1 MVSKLIFDPQ
11 TLIDEEKENE
21 QKKVKEVISAQ
32 EAYDQLLEE
41 ENAKA
46 RKQSSIKESISK
58 ADKALREVKFAEKFG
73 WKAWD
78 EAKKKEDS
86 NTWNEWQ
93 DNTLLGKMF
102 KTDKSKTLEEE
113 YGDEDEVKPQLAS
126 YILDGTTGPIETKS
140 MIDPFAGETG
150 QLESITHGII
160 SGAIKIPYGFM
171 NLGAML
177 IDLANKENLP
187 VNQSAVAQ
195 LDRWFEQ
202 TYFGNLMKYS
212 EEKARDNALGK
223 LTEVIVQMYGGW
235 KAVGTTGVK
244 VTDKA
249 QKIFNKAYDAVKNGK
264 YVRTAKNTNLS
275 RGLKDVRK
283 FNNLSRKQKFISIA
297 VGGGL
302 AGSVVYD
309 AENIGTFGDLAVDLG
324 FESGEITALDRK
336 KKSTAKDEAT
346 RMLWNKLKFA
356 GEMGFPIVPAIW
368 GLGKV
373 GKSIVSGVYKRAAN
387 ATKFD
392 KMVEKI
398 VSRPFRGRGPFPEEQ
413 FQAMQRLRGKGES
426 AELLSQDFLKN
437 IDDIV
442 KRISRNSQIASSA
455 TGLTD
460 GISQAIVKVINAGK
474 FATSQGKVVV
484 RGFDERSLK
493 SFYKSMEQL
502 KIPKNEIDNIV
513 NEMRGIHQYWAQY
526 LNTITKGGNLN
537 VGLKELTKVMNER
550 IGDTLS
556 TEYKIFKDN
565 GLSPV
570 DGYIVS
576 REIKDEVAK
585 VFQRNATAQGKSISK
600 ETARLQVDQVIRNV
614 KLDPATGQPYFKYTP
629 AGMAAEQALVTKSIA
644 KNITGGGRFVPDEL
658 GGLIQKES
666 DLLAFQKLFGNYKNA
681 MNVIANVTTDLAEI
695 AGRDRFYNI
704 IKQAGVEQIAR
715 GERAIVYPSYN
726 AASKGWAGTGEKIIE
741 MSSGLKV
748 PNKLGDA
755 VYTPP
760 INRMFT
766 TEKIAQGLIHGAL
779 NNLGS
784 ITKNIYYQAII
795 MAPKGLIQAGKTVG
809 GPFTHAR
816 NFTSGAVTMVAL
828 GNVRYALTN
837 PMVFGKAL
845 WRSLNTIQPQI
856 LWRNKPGVNYTAGSK
871 VSAEELKKGGQA
883 LYRFLLDEGMV
894 NSSAIYRDV
903 IGLIEDTQKIGWL
916 QSIWGKMG
924 RRTKSFLKAAQQL
937 YVAEDDIWKV
947 ANFFIEDQKLHDAYA
962 AAIKK
967 GLIKQADVPPDLE
980 IMKMATKKIRDFMPN
995 YAYVSEI
1002 VQASRRSP
1010 LGNFVSWSAEQ
1021 VRTNT
1026 NIVMAAKAE
1035 AKHPIF
1041 GQLASGMGY
1050 ERLFGWAFT
1059 MAAIPPLAIW
1069 GGMTA
1074 YGITK
1079 DQLYAIKEFVP
1090 WFSKDSTIIPVY
1102 EDGEYKYIDFSR
1114 AFFYDVVTNPMQS
1127 IITSLETNKD
1137 DPVLPATVKGMARAF
1152 ARFVEPFVAES
1163 IWIGGFLDVFARGG
1177 VTRKGTKIWNPE
1189 ESWGDKIAK
1198 TFKHLAW
1205 LYTPGSA
1212 IQMRRL
1218 YHAYTGK
1225 TLKGTEYQMT
1235 DELLGLV
1242 GMRKA
1247 PLDIYRS
1254 MQINIGKFLGR
1265 EGDQRQLIY
1274 EGTLSGD
1281 PVTDDN
1287 KIIEQFI
1294 WANHQRLDAFNEMKR
1309 YYDAARTL
1317 KFKEKDIKAMF
1328 KARNRM
1334 DIYKMIK
1341 KNKFKP
1347 FEISEGM
1354 KDKYKE
1360 LAERKGIP
1368 DPLNRKVKKRIR
1380 KIIKRLK
1387 KQRLNKDYIID
1398 KDKFLF
1404 KEDSIID
1411 TIKEIL
1417 PGKEEIKTI
1426 YETRTPP
1433 LGKTPMPVVNQAQMA
1448 QKDPITN
1455 LTRTETALLSPTE
1468 KVIARRT

>member
-41 ENAKA
+41 ENAKV
-46 RKQSSIKESISK
+46 RKQSDIQKSISK
-58 ADKALREVKFAEKFG
+58 ADKAIREVIYANTYG
-73 WKAWD
+73 WGAWS
-78 EAKKKEDS
+78 EAKKKE
-86 NTWNEWQ
+86 NLNRQNEWQ

-102 KTDKSKTLEEE
+102 KTDKSKTLEEK
-113 YGDEDEVKPQLAS
+113 YGDGDEIKPESAS
-126 YILDGTTGPIETKS
+126 YMLDGTTGPIESKS
-140 MIDPFAGETG
+140 IIDPFGGETG
-150 QLESITHGII
+150 QIESITHGFI

-177 IDLANKENLP
+177 IDFANKEELP
-187 VNQSAVAQ
+187 VDQSAVAQ

-202 TYFGNLMKYS
+202 TYFGNFMKYS
-212 EEKARDNALGK
+212 EEKARENALGK

-249 QKIFNKAYDAVKNGK
+249 QKIFNKAYDAVKSGK

-275 RGLKDVRK
+275 RGLRDVKK

-368 GLGKV
+368 GVGKV

-392 KMVEKI
+392 TMVEKI

-413 FQAMQRLRGKGES
+413 FQAMQRLKGKGES

-442 KRISRNSQIASSA
+442 KRISRDSQIASNA

-513 NEMRGIHQYWAQY
+513 GEMRNIHQYWAQY
-526 LNTITKGGNLN
+526 LNTIAKGGNVN
-537 VGLKELTKVMNER
+537 VSLKELAKVMNER

-565 GLSPV
+565 GLSPI

-576 REIKDEVAK
+576 REVKDEVAK
-585 VFQRNATAQGKSISK
+585 IFQRNATAQGKSISK

-614 KLDPATGQPYFKYTP
+614 KLDPATGQPFFKYTP

-644 KNITGGGRFVPDEL
+644 KNITGGGRFVPDEI

-666 DLLAFQKLFGNYKNA
+666 DLLAFQKLFGSYKNA

-704 IKQAGVEQIAR
+704 IKQGAVEQIAR
-715 GERAIVYPSYN
+715 GERAIVYPTYN
-726 AASKGWAGTGEKIIE
+726 AAAKGWAGTGEKIIE
-741 MSSGLKV
+741 MSTGLKV

-760 INRMFT
+760 ISGMFA
-766 TEKIAQGLIHGAL
+766 TENIAQGLIHGAL

-784 ITKNIYYQAII
+784 ITKNIYYQAVI

-816 NFTSGAVTMVAL
+816 NFTSGGVTMVAL

-837 PMVFGKAL
+837 PAVFGKAL
-845 WRSLNTIQPQI
+845 WRSLNTIQPQL
-856 LWRNKPGVNYTAGSK
+856 LWRNRPGVNYTAGSK

-962 AAIKK
+962 AALKK
-967 GLIKQADVPPDLE
+967 GLIKQADIPADLE
-980 IMKMATKKIRDFMPN
+980 IMKMATKKIREFMPN

-1026 NIVMAAKAE
+1026 NIVMAAKADI
-1035 AKHPIF
+1035 KNPIF
-1041 GQLASGMGY
+1041 RQMGY
-1050 ERLFGWAFT
+1050 ERLFGWGFT
-1059 MAAIPPLAIW
+1059 MAAIPPLAVW

-1079 DQLYAIKEFVP
+1079 EQLYAIKEFVP

-1137 DPVLPATVKGMARAF
+1137 DPVLPATVKGMAAGF
-1152 ARFVEPFVAES
+1152 ARFIEPFVAES
-1163 IWIGGFLDVFARGG
+1163 IWLGGFLDVFARGG
-1177 VTRKGTKIWNPE
+1177 VTRKGTRIWNE
-1189 ESWGDKIAK
+1189 EDAWGDKAWK
-1198 TFKHLAW
+1198 TMKYLAL
-1205 LYTPGSA
+1205 LYSPGSA

-1235 DELLGLV
+1235 DELLGLI

-1265 EGDQRQLIY
+1265 EGDERKVIY
-1274 EGTLSGD
+1274 AGTLSGD
-1281 PVTDDN
+1281 PVEDDN

-1309 YYDAARTL
+1309 YYDAAIAL
-1317 KFKEKDIKAMF
+1317 KFKEKDIKAIF

-1341 KNKFKP
+1341 RNKFKP
-1347 FEISEGM
+1347 LEISDNME
-1354 KDKYKE
+1354 DKYKD
-1360 LAERKGIP
+1360 LAERKGIEN
-1368 DPLNRKVKKRIR
+1368 PLNKKVRKRIKR
-1380 KIIKRLK
+1380 IIKRLK
-1387 KQRLNKDYIID
+1387 KQKLNKDYVID

-1404 KEDSIID
+1404 KKGSILD
-1411 TIKEIL
+1411 KIKDML
-1417 PGKEEIKTI
+1417 PGKTEIKTI
-1426 YETRTPP
+1426 YETQAPP
-1433 LGKTPMPVVNQAQMA
+1433 LGKTPMPVVNQVQMT
-1448 QKDPITN
+1448 QKDPQTN

-1468 KVIARRT
+1468 KVIAGRT

>member
-1 MVSKLIFDPQ
+1 MVFGFDPRKLVKDQ
-11 TLIDEEKENE
+11 QEEEE
-21 QKKVKEVISAQ
+21 KKVKEIVSQQ
-32 EAYDQLLEE
+32 EEYDLALEE
-41 ENAKA
+41 AEAAA
-46 RKQSSIKESISK
+46 RKRSNIKESISK
-58 ADKALREVKFAEKFG
+58 ADQALREVKFADKFG
-73 WKAWD
+73 LDAWAKAKEKQDPEAWK
-78 EAKKKEDS
+78 E
-86 NTWNEWQ
+86 WNEWQ
-93 DNTLLGKMF
+93 DNTFFGKMF
-102 KTDKSKTLEEE
+102 KTDKSKTLEQE
-113 YGDEDEVKPQLAS
+113 YGDDDEIKPQLAS
-126 YILDGTTGPIETKS
+126 YILDGTTGPIESKS
-140 MIDPFAGETG
+140 AIDPFAGEVG
-150 QLESITHGII
+150 QLESITHGIV
-160 SGAIKIPYGFM
+160 SGTIKIPYGFL
-171 NLGAML
+171 NLGAMI
-177 IDLANKENLP
+177 IDFANKENLP

-202 TYFGNLMKYS
+202 TYFGNVMKYS
-212 EEKARDNALGK
+212 EAKARENALGK

-235 KAVGTTGVK
+235 KTVGTTGAK
-244 VTDKA
+244 VTEKA
-249 QKIFNKAYDAVKNGK
+249 LGIFNKAYDAVKSGK

-275 RGLKDVRK
+275 RGVKDVKK
-283 FNNLSRKQKFISIA
+283 FNNLSGKQKFISIA
-297 VGGGL
+297 VGGGI

-336 KKSTAKDEAT
+336 KKTTSKDEAT
-346 RMLWNKLKFA
+346 RMLWNKLKFS

-368 GLGKV
+368 GVGKV

-387 ATKFD
+387 VTKFD

-398 VSRPFRGRGPFPEEQ
+398 VARPFRGRGPYPEEQ

-442 KRISRNSQIASSA
+442 KRISRDSQIASNA

-474 FATSQGKVVV
+474 FTTSQGKVVV
-484 RGFDERSLK
+484 RGFDETSLK
-493 SFYKSMEQL
+493 SFYKSMDEL
-502 KIPKNEIDNIV
+502 KIPKSEIDNIV
-513 NEMRGIHQYWAQY
+513 NEMRSIHQYWAQY

-570 DGYIVS
+570 DGYTVS
-576 REIKDEVAK
+576 REIKDDVAK
-585 VFQRNATAQGKSISK
+585 IFQRNAAANGKEISK

-614 KLDPATGQPYFKYTP
+614 KLDPTTGQPYFKYTP

-644 KNITGGGRFVPDEL
+644 KNITGGGKFVPDDV

-666 DLLAFQKLFGNYKNA
+666 DLRAFQKLFGSYKNA

-695 AGRDRFYNI
+695 SGRDRFYNI

-715 GERAIVYPSYN
+715 GERAIVYPTYN
-726 AASKGWAGTGEKIIE
+726 AAAKGWAGTGEKIIE
-741 MSSGLKV
+741 MSSGLKL

-760 INRMFT
+760 INGMFT
-766 TEKIAQGLIHGAL
+766 TENIAQGLIHGAL

-845 WRSLNTIQPQI
+845 WRSLNTIQPQLI
-856 LWRNKPGVNYTAGSK
+856 WRNRPGVNYTAGSK

-894 NSSAIYRDV
+894 NSSAVYRDV

-916 QSIWGKMG
+916 QTIWGKMG
-924 RRTKSFLKAAQQL
+924 KRTKSFLKAAQQL
-937 YVAEDDIWKV
+937 YVAEDDIWKI

-962 AAIKK
+962 AALKK
-967 GLIKQADVPPDLE
+967 GLITADKIPADLE
-980 IMKMATKKIRDFMPN
+980 IMKMATKKIREFMPN

-1035 AKHPIF
+1035 IKNPIF
-1041 GQLASGMGY
+1041 RQMGY
-1050 ERLFGWAFT
+1050 ERLFGWGFT
-1059 MAAIPPLAIW
+1059 MAAIPSLAVW
-1069 GGMTA
+1069 GGMTM

-1079 DQLYAIKEFVP
+1079 EQLYAIKEFVP

-1102 EDGEYKYIDFSR
+1102 EDGKYKYIDFSR

-1137 DPVLPATVKGMARAF
+1137 DPVLPATVKGMAAGL
-1152 ARFVEPFVAES
+1152 ARFVEPFIAES

-1177 VTRKGTKIWNPE
+1177 VTRKGTRIWNPE
-1189 ESWGDKIAK
+1189 EAWGDKAWK
-1198 TFKHLAW
+1198 TFKHLML

-1235 DELLGLV
+1235 DELLGLI

-1294 WANHQRLDAFNEMKR
+1294 WANKQRLDAFNEMKR
-1309 YYDAARTL
+1309 YYDAAKAL
-1317 KFKEKDIKAMF
+1317 KFKEKDIRDIF
-1328 KARNRM
+1328 KSRNRM

-1347 FEISEGM
+1347 FNISDNMEE
-1354 KDKYKE
+1354 KYKD
-1360 LAERKGIP
+1360 LSERKGIEN
-1368 DPLNRKVKKRIR
+1368 PLNKKVKKRIK

-1387 KQRLNKDYIID
+1387 KQKLNKDYVID

-1404 KEDSIID
+1404 KEGSILD
-1411 TIKEIL
+1411 TIKDML
-1417 PGKEEIKTI
+1417 PGQQVQA
-1426 YETRTPP
+1426 PP
-1433 LGKTPMPVVNQAQMA
+1433 LPATPMPVANQAQMVA
-1448 QKDPITN
+1448 QKDPQTN
-1455 LTRTETALLSPTE
+1455 LTPIETALLSPEE
-1468 KVIARRT
+1468 KVIAGRT

>member
-1 MVSKLIFDPQ
+1 MASKLIFDPQ

-41 ENAKA
+41 ENAKV
-46 RKQSSIKESISK
+46 RKQSDIKKSISK
-58 ADKALREVKFAEKFG
+58 ADKAIREVIYANTYG
-73 WKAWD
+73 WGAWS
-78 EAKKKEDS
+78 EAKKKE
-86 NTWNEWQ
+86 NLNRQNEWQ

-113 YGDEDEVKPQLAS
+113 YGDSYEIKPESAS
-126 YILDGTTGPIETKS
+126 YILDGTTGPIESQTT
-140 MIDPFAGETG
+140 IDAFAGETG
-150 QLESITHGII
+150 QIESITHGFI

-177 IDLANKENLP
+177 IDFANKEKLP

-202 TYFGNLMKYS
+202 TYFGNFMKYS
-212 EEKARDNALGK
+212 EEKARENALGK

-244 VTDKA
+244 VADKA
-249 QKIFNKAYDAVKNGK
+249 QKIFNKAYDGIKSGK

-275 RGLKDVRK
+275 RGLKDVKK

-297 VGGGL
+297 VGGGV

-336 KKSTAKDEAT
+336 KKSTSKDEAT

-368 GLGKV
+368 GVGKV

-387 ATKFD
+387 VTKFD

-413 FQAMQRLRGKGES
+413 FQAMQRLKGKGES

-442 KRISRNSQIASSA
+442 KRISRDSQVISNA

-502 KIPKNEIDNIV
+502 KIPKNEIDNIIG
-513 NEMRGIHQYWAQY
+513 EMRNIHQYWAQY
-526 LNTITKGGNLN
+526 LNTIAKGGNLN

-565 GLSPV
+565 GLSPI

-585 VFQRNATAQGKSISK
+585 IFQVNATAQGKSISK

-614 KLDPATGQPYFKYTP
+614 KLDPATGQPFFKYTP

-644 KNITGGGRFVPDEL
+644 KNITGGGRFVADDVGE
-658 GGLIQKES
+658 LIQKES
-666 DLLAFQKLFGNYKNA
+666 DLLAFQKLFGSYKNA

-695 AGRDRFYNI
+695 SGRDRFYNV
-704 IKQAGVEQIAR
+704 IKTAAKDQIAR

-726 AASKGWAGTGEKIIE
+726 AAAKGWAATGEKIIE
-741 MSSGLKV
+741 MSTGLKV

-755 VYTPP
+755 IYTPP
-760 INRMFT
+760 ISGMFT
-766 TEKIAQGLIHGAL
+766 TESIAQGLIHGAL

-828 GNVRYALTN
+828 GNVKYALTN
-837 PMVFGKAL
+837 PMVFGKSL
-845 WRSLNTIQPQI
+845 WRSLNTIQPQL

-871 VSAEELKKGGQA
+871 VSAEELKKGGQS
-883 LYRFLLDEGMV
+883 LYQFFLDEGMV

-924 RRTKSFLKAAQQL
+924 RRTKSFLKAAQQM

-962 AAIKK
+962 AALKK
-967 GLIKQADVPPDLE
+967 GLIKQADIPADLE
-980 IMKMATKKIRDFMPN
+980 IMKMATKKIREFMPN

-1021 VRTNT
+1021 IRTNT
-1026 NIVMAAKAE
+1026 NIVMAAKADI
-1035 AKHPIF
+1035 KNPIF
-1041 GQLASGMGY
+1041 RQMGY
-1050 ERLFGWAFT
+1050 ERLFGWGFT
-1059 MAAIPPLAIW
+1059 MAAIPPLAVW

-1079 DQLYAIKEFVP
+1079 EQLYAIKEFVP
-1090 WFSKDSTIIPVY
+1090 WFSKGSTLIPVY
-1102 EDGEYKYIDFSR
+1102 EDGKYKYIDFSR

-1127 IITSLETNKD
+1127 IITSLESNKD
-1137 DPVLPATVKGMARAF
+1137 DPVLPATVKGMAAGF
-1152 ARFVEPFVAES
+1152 ARFIEPFVAES

-1177 VTRKGTKIWNPE
+1177 VTRKGSRIWNE
-1189 ESWGDKIAK
+1189 EDAWGDKAWK
-1198 TFKHLAW
+1198 TMKYLAL
-1205 LYTPGSA
+1205 LYSPGSA

-1254 MQINIGKFLGR
+1254 MQINIGNFLGR
-1265 EGDQRQLIY
+1265 ESDERKLIY
-1274 EGTLSGD
+1274 AGTLSGD

-1309 YYDAARTL
+1309 YYDAAKAL
-1317 KFKEKDIKAMF
+1317 KFKEKDIKDIF

-1347 FEISEGM
+1347 LTISDNM
-1354 KDKYKE
+1354 QKKYKE
-1360 LAERKGIP
+1360 LAERKGIEN
-1368 DPLNRKVKKRIR
+1368 PLNKKVKKRIK

-1387 KQRLNKDYIID
+1387 KQRLNKDYVID

-1404 KEDSIID
+1404 KEGSIID

-1417 PGKEEIKTI
+1417 PGKKEIKTI
-1426 YETRTPP
+1426 YETQAPP
-1433 LGKTPMPVVNQAQMA
+1433 LGKTPQPVVNQTQMA

-1468 KVIARRT
+1468 KVIAART

>member
-1 MVSKLIFDPQ
+1 MVFGFDPRKLVKDQ
-11 TLIDEEKENE
+11 QEEEE
-21 QKKVKEVISAQ
+21 KKVKEVLSQQ
-32 EAYDQLLEE
+32 EEYDLALEE
-41 ENAKA
+41 AENAA
-46 RKQSSIKESISK
+46 RKRSNIKESISK

-73 WKAWD
+73 LKAWD
-78 EAKKKEDS
+78 EAKKKEDPEAWKE
-86 NTWNEWQ
+86 WNEWQ
-93 DNTLLGKMF
+93 DNTLFGKMF

-113 YGDEDEVKPQLAS
+113 YGEGDEIKPQLAS
-126 YILDGTTGPIETKS
+126 YILDGTTGPIESKS
-140 MIDPFAGETG
+140 TIDPFAGEVG
-150 QLESITHGII
+150 QLESITHGIV
-160 SGAIKIPYGFM
+160 SGTIKIPYGFA
-171 NLGAML
+171 NLGAMI
-177 IDLANKENLP
+177 IDFGNKENLP

-212 EEKARDNALGK
+212 EAKARENALGK

-235 KAVGTTGVK
+235 KTVGTAGVK
-244 VTDKA
+244 VTEKA
-249 QKIFNKAYDAVKNGK
+249 LGIFNKAYDAVKSGK

-275 RGLKDVRK
+275 RGVKDVKK
-283 FNNLSRKQKFISIA
+283 FNNLSGKQKFISIA
-297 VGGGL
+297 VGGGI

-336 KKSTAKDEAT
+336 KKSTSKDEAA
-346 RMLWNKLKFA
+346 RMLWNKLKFS

-368 GLGKV
+368 GVGKV

-387 ATKFD
+387 VTKFD

-398 VSRPFRGRGPFPEEQ
+398 VARPARGRGPFPEEQ
-413 FQAMQRLRGKGES
+413 FQAMQRLRGKKES

-442 KRISRNSQIASSA
+442 KRISRDSQVISNA

-474 FATSQGKVVV
+474 FTASQGKVVV
-484 RGFDERSLK
+484 RGFDETSLK
-493 SFYKSMEQL
+493 SFYKSMDEL

-513 NEMRGIHQYWAQY
+513 NEMRSIHQYWAQY

-537 VGLKELTKVMNER
+537 IGLKELTKVMNER

-556 TEYKIFKDN
+556 TEYKIFKDS

-585 VFQRNATAQGKSISK
+585 IFQRNAAANGKEISK

-614 KLDPATGQPYFKYTP
+614 KLDPTTGQPYFKYPP
-629 AGMAAEQALVTKSIA
+629 AGMAAEQALITKSIA
-644 KNITGGGRFVPDEL
+644 KNITGGGKFVADDV

-666 DLLAFQKLFGNYKNA
+666 DLIAFQKLFGSYKNA

-695 AGRDRFYNI
+695 SARDRFYNI
-704 IKQAGVEQIAR
+704 IKQGAVEQIAR

-726 AASKGWAGTGEKIIE
+726 AAAKGWAGTGEKIIE
-741 MSSGLKV
+741 MSTGLKL

-760 INRMFT
+760 INGMFT
-766 TEKIAQGLIHGAL
+766 TENIAQGLIHGAL

-784 ITKNIYYQAII
+784 ITKNIYYQAAV
-795 MAPKGLIQAGKTVG
+795 MVPKGLIQAGKTVG
-809 GPFTHAR
+809 GPFTHGR
-816 NFTSGAVTMVAL
+816 NFSSGAVTMVAL

-845 WRSLNTIQPQI
+845 YRSYKTIQPQ
-856 LWRNKPGVNYTAGSK
+856 LFGRRNIPGTVYTAGTK
-871 VSAEELKKGGQA
+871 VSTEELKKGGQA

-903 IGLIEDTQKIGWL
+903 IGLIQDTQKIGWL

-924 RRTKSFLKAAQQL
+924 RRTKSFIKAAQHL
-937 YVAEDDIWKV
+937 YVAEDDIWKI
-947 ANFFIEDQKLHDAYA
+947 ANFFIEDQRIHDAYA
-962 AAIKK
+962 AALKK
-967 GLIKQADVPPDLE
+967 GLITADKIPADLE
-980 IMKMATKKIRDFMPN
+980 IMKMATKKIREFMPN
-995 YAYVSEI
+995 YAYVSEL

-1010 LGNFVSWSAEQ
+1010 FGNFVSWTAEQ
-1021 VRTNT
+1021 IRTNT
-1026 NIVMAAKAE
+1026 NIVMAAKADI
-1035 AKHPIF
+1035 KNPIF
-1041 GQLASGMGY
+1041 KQMGY
-1050 ERLFGWAFT
+1050 ERLFGWGFT
-1059 MAAIPPLAIW
+1059 VAAIPPLAVW
-1069 GGMTA
+1069 GGMKM
-1074 YGITK
+1074 YGVTK
-1079 DQLYAIKEFVP
+1079 DQLYAIKEFLP
-1090 WFSKDSTIIPVY
+1090 WFSKDSTVIPVY
-1102 EDGEYKYIDFSR
+1102 EDGQYKYIDFSR
-1114 AFFYDVVTNPMQS
+1114 AFFYDVITNPLQS
-1127 IITSLETNKD
+1127 VITSLETNKD
-1137 DPVLPATVKGMARAF
+1137 DPVLPAVAKGMMAGF
-1152 ARFVEPFVAES
+1152 ARLVEPFVSES
-1163 IWIGGFLDVFARGG
+1163 IWLSGFFDVYARGG
-1177 VTRKGTKIWNPE
+1177 VTSRGTKIWNDEDAP
-1189 ESWGDKIAK
+1189 GDKVWK
-1198 TFKHLAW
+1198 TMKHLML
-1205 LYTPGSA
+1205 LYSPGSA

-1235 DELLGLV
+1235 DELLGLI
-1242 GMRKA
+1242 GLRKA

-1265 EGDQRQLIY
+1265 EGDERKVIY
-1274 EGTLSGD
+1274 NGTLSGD

-1309 YYDAARTL
+1309 YYDAAKTL
-1317 KFKEKDIKAMF
+1317 RIKEKDIKDIF

-1347 FEISEGM
+1347 LTISDNMEE
-1354 KDKYKE
+1354 KYKDI
-1360 LAERKGIP
+1360 AERKGIAN
-1368 DPLNRKVKKRIR
+1368 PLNKKVKTRIK

-1387 KQRLNKDYIID
+1387 KQRLNKDYVID

-1404 KEDSIID
+1404 KEGSIID
-1411 TIKEIL
+1411 TIKEML
-1417 PGKEEIKTI
+1417 PGKKEVKTI
-1426 YETRTPP
+1426 YETQAPP
-1433 LGKTPMPVVNQAQMA
+1433 LPATPMPVANQAQMV
-1448 QKDPITN
+1448 QKDPQTN
-1455 LTRTETALLSPTE
+1455 LTPIETALLSPEE
-1468 KVIARRT
+1468 KVIAGRT

>member
-1 MVSKLIFDPQ
+1 MVFGFDPRKLVKDQ
-11 TLIDEEKENE
+11 QEEEE
-21 QKKVKEVISAQ
+21 KKVKEVISAQ
-32 EAYDQLLEE
+32 DAYDQILEE
-41 ENAKA
+41 QNAKA
-46 RKQSSIKESISK
+46 RKQSAIKEAISK
-58 ADKALREVKFAEKFG
+58 ADKAIREVKFAEKFG
-73 WKAWD
+73 LDEWAKAKEREDPEAWK
-78 EAKKKEDS
+78 E
-86 NTWNEWQ
+86 WNEWQ
-93 DNTLLGKMF
+93 DNTLFGKMF

-113 YGDEDEVKPQLAS
+113 YGDEQEIKPEFAS
-126 YILDGTTGPIETKS
+126 YILDGATGPIKTQS
-140 MIDPFAGETG
+140 TIDPFASEVG
-150 QLESITHGII
+150 QLESITHALI
-160 SGAIKIPYGFM
+160 SGTIKIGYGGL
-171 NLGAML
+171 NLGAMI

-187 VNQSAVAQ
+187 VNQSAVAR

-264 YVRTAKNTNLS
+264 YVRTAKNTNLI
-275 RGLKDVRK
+275 RGLKDVKK
-283 FNNLSRKQKFISIA
+283 FNELSRKQKFISIA

-309 AENIGTFGDLAVDLG
+309 VENIGTFGDLAVDLG
-324 FESGEITALDRK
+324 FESGRITELDRK
-336 KKSTAKDEAT
+336 KKHTSKDEAA
-346 RMLWNKLKFA
+346 RMLWNKLKFS

-368 GLGKV
+368 GLGQV

-392 KMVEKI
+392 KLVEKI
-398 VSRPFRGRGPFPEEQ
+398 VSRPMRARGPFPEEQ

-426 AELLSQDFLKN
+426 AQVLSQDFLTN
-437 IDDIV
+437 IDNIV
-442 KRISRNSQIASSA
+442 KRISKDSQVISNA

-460 GISQAIVKVINAGK
+460 GISKAIVKVINAGK

-502 KIPKNEIDNIV
+502 KIPKNEIDNLV
-513 NEMRGIHQYWAQY
+513 GEMRNVHQYWAQY
-526 LNTITKGGNLN
+526 LNTIAKGGNVN
-537 VGLKELTKVMNER
+537 VSLKELAKVMNER

-565 GLSPV
+565 GLSPI

-585 VFQRNATAQGKSISK
+585 IFQVNAKANGKTISK

-614 KLDPATGQPYFKYTP
+614 KLDPATGQPFFKYTP

-644 KNITGGGRFVPDEL
+644 KNITGGGQFVADDV

-666 DLLAFQKLFGNYKNA
+666 DLLAFQKLFGSYKNA

-695 AGRDRFYNI
+695 SGRDRFYNI

-715 GERAIVYPSYN
+715 GERAIVYPTYN
-726 AASKGWAGTGEKIIE
+726 AAAKGWAGTGEKIIDL
-741 MSSGLKV
+741 SAGLKV

-760 INRMFT
+760 ISGMFT

-837 PMVFGKAL
+837 PGVFGKAL
-845 WRSLNTIQPQI
+845 WRALNTIQPQI
-856 LWRNKPGVNYTAGSK
+856 LWRNKPGVNYTAGANVNAS
-871 VSAEELKKGGQA
+871 ELKKGGQS
-883 LYRFLLDEGMV
+883 LYRFFLDESMV

-937 YVAEDDIWKV
+937 YVAEDDIWKI

-962 AAIKK
+962 AALKK
-967 GLIKQADVPPDLE
+967 GLITADNIPADLE
-980 IMKMATKKIRDFMPN
+980 IMKMATKKIREFMPN

-1026 NIVMAAKAE
+1026 NIVMAAKADI
-1035 AKHPIF
+1035 KNPIF
-1041 GQLASGMGY
+1041 RQMGY
-1050 ERLFGWAFT
+1050 ERLFGWGFT
-1059 MAAIPPLAIW
+1059 MAAIPPLAVW

-1079 DQLYAIKEFVP
+1079 EQLYAIKEFVP

-1137 DPVLPATVKGMARAF
+1137 DPVLPATVKGMAAGL
-1152 ARFVEPFVAES
+1152 ARFIEPFIAES

-1177 VTRKGTKIWNPE
+1177 VTRKGTRIWNKE
-1189 ESWGDKIAK
+1189 DAWGDKAWK
-1198 TFKHLAW
+1198 TFKHLTL

-1212 IQMRRL
+1212 VQMRRL

-1265 EGDQRQLIY
+1265 EGDERELIY
-1274 EGTLSGD
+1274 AGTLSGD

-1309 YYDAARTL
+1309 YYDAAKAL
-1317 KFKEKDIKAMF
+1317 KFKEKDIKAIF

-1341 KNKFKP
+1341 RNKFKP
-1347 FEISEGM
+1347 LTISDNME
-1354 KDKYKE
+1354 KKYKE
-1360 LAERKGIP
+1360 LADRKGIEN
-1368 DPLNRKVKKRIR
+1368 PLNKKVKKRIK

-1387 KQRLNKDYIID
+1387 KQRLNKDYVID

-1404 KEDSIID
+1404 KKDSILD
-1411 TIKEIL
+1411 RMKDMLPIK
-1417 PGKEEIKTI
+1417 KEIKTI
-1426 YETRTPP
+1426 YETQAPP
-1433 LGKTPMPVVNQAQMA
+1433 LLQTPMPVVNQAQMA

-1455 LTRTETALLSPTE
+1455 LTGTETALLSPTE
-1468 KVIARRT
+1468 KVIAGRT